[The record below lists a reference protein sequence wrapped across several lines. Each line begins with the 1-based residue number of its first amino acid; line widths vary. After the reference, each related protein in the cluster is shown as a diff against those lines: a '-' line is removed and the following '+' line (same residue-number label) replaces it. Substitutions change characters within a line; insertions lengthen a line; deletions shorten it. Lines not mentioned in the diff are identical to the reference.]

1 MKNGFAYFF
10 ISRNFSLLWLGQAL
24 SSFGEFVFEST
35 VIVWLVTDLFRD
47 NAFLPTAVG
56 LAVAA
61 SAIPR
66 VLVAPLAGAWVDR
79 MIPLYAMIS
88 TDAIRV
94 FNFLIFMVIY
104 TLSGLDQM
112 QVFTGI
118 LLLLLI
124 NSVAAQF
131 FNPARQA
138 IMQVVIP
145 SERRVEASAKAM
157 FSLTGISV
165 LSASLGPAL
174 FVWVGPVWAVSIN
187 VLVFTCSAL
196 CIASTR
202 GLRTRLLA
210 VQERPPFWGGLI
222 AGLRFSRGHASIRTL
237 LIGVALYGFS
247 LGVNNVALSL
257 YAFNTLGLTPYEY
270 GLILAA
276 FPVGGLIAALLVR
289 PLLKRLSIRH
299 AFILSLLCMG
309 ASYLGYSLHPPFSL
323 AWALMFSCG
332 LFFSVFAIVQGPM
345 LQEAVPAGYM
355 GRVSATITPVLAVAS
370 LTGTLLCS
378 QTLNR
383 AQGWVDY
390 FALPVSVY
398 GVYIFFAAGL
408 LLLGGGLMLIGQ
420 CASNGQRVEADPASE
435 RQALG
440 ASKG

>member
-1 MKNGFAYFF
+1 MNRFAHFF

-24 SSFGEFVFEST
+24 SSFGEFVFEAT

-79 MIPLYAMIS
+79 MMPLYVMIS
-88 TDAIRV
+88 ADAIRV
-94 FNFLIFMVIY
+94 FNFLAFMLVY
-104 TLSGLDQM
+104 SLSGLDPMQM
-112 QVFTGI
+112 FTGI

-131 FNPARQA
+131 FNPSRQA

-174 FVWVGPVWAVSIN
+174 FVWLGPVWAVSIN

-202 GLRTRLLA
+202 GLRMRLLA
-210 VQERPPFWGGLI
+210 VQERPPFWSGLL
-222 AGLRFSRGHASIRTL
+222 AGLRFSWGHASIRAL
-237 LIGVALYGFS
+237 LMGVALYGFS

-257 YAFNTLGLTPYEY
+257 YAFKTLGLTAYEY

-289 PLLKRLSIRH
+289 PLLKLLSIRQ
-299 AFILSLLCMG
+299 AFTVSLLCMG
-309 ASYLGYSLHPPFSL
+309 ASYLGYSLHPPFFL
-323 AWALMFSCG
+323 AWALMLSCG

-355 GRVSATITPVLAVAS
+355 GRVSATITPVLAIAS
-370 LTGTLLCS
+370 LAGTLLCS

-383 AQGWVDY
+383 AQDCVEY

-408 LLLGGGLMLIGQ
+408 LLLGGGLMLMGQ
-420 CASNGQRVEADPASE
+420 RAGKDQRVEAVPV
-435 RQALG
+435 
-440 ASKG
+440 